1 MLTCQNSLPVKPRR
15 IYVAFS
21 GGLDSSVLLHCLLSE
36 RPDDDIVAWHV
47 NHGLQAAADQMEDF
61 CRQRA
66 EQLGVELRIDR
77 LDMQDTDR
85 NVEAEARRQRY
96 ELFAAALE
104 TGDLLLT
111 AHHADDQA
119 ETFLLNALR
128 GSGSAGLR
136 GIAAE
141 RMLGNGQL
149 VRPLL
154 EYSREELEAY
164 AAQHELAWCNDPS
177 NSGLRFDRNFLRR
190 EVMPVLKTRWPHLLR
205 SFSTVCELQ
214 VETRQI
220 LDEVADIDLASC
232 ADGDDLEATTIH
244 INRLLTL
251 TLPRRK
257 NLLRHWIAQA
267 GLASPPQARLETLL
281 QQLHARPGT
290 SPRID
295 LPGYSIRVY
304 DHRLFLVPEDY
315 TAPAG
320 DRFDFGLAPEIAVS
334 ALALESTREAILTR
348 LGVEDDHQPLS
359 IRLRNR
365 GSRNADRHRL
375 KRLFQQGRVPPWRR
389 DSVPQVY
396 LGDRL
401 VGILP

>member
-1 MLTCQNSLPVKPRR
+1 MLTCQKNLPANARR

-21 GGLDSSVLLHCLLSE
+21 GGLDSSVLLHCLLAE
-36 RPDDDIVAWHV
+36 CPEDDIVVWHV
-47 NHGLQAAADQMEDF
+47 NHGLQEAAPKMEDF

-66 EQLGVELRIDR
+66 DQLGVELRIDR
-77 LDMQDTDR
+77 LDMREVDR
-85 NVEAEARRQRY
+85 NVEAEARRRRY
-96 ELFAAALE
+96 ELFASVLE
-104 TGDLLLT
+104 PGDLLLT

-136 GIAAE
+136 GIAAQRE
-141 RMLGNGQL
+141 LGSGQL
-149 VRPLL
+149 IRPLL
-154 EYSREELEAY
+154 EYSRDELEAY
-164 AAQHELAWCNDPS
+164 AAQHEIAWCNDPS
-177 NSGLRFDRNFLRR
+177 NAGLRFDRNFLRR
-190 EVMPVLKTRWPHLLR
+190 QVMPVLKTRWPQLLR
-205 SFSTVCELQ
+205 SFSTACELQ

-220 LDEVADIDLASC
+220 LDEVADLDLAAC
-232 ADGDDLEATTIH
+232 TEHDGDHGVIIDID
-244 INRLLTL
+244 RLLTL
-251 TLPRRK
+251 TPARRK
-257 NLLRHWIAQA
+257 NLVRHWIAAA
-267 GLASPPQARLETLL
+267 GLASPPQSRLATLL
-281 QQLHARPGT
+281 QQLHARPDA

-304 DHRLFLVPEDY
+304 DRRLFLVADDSAEPV
-315 TAPAG
+315 G
-320 DRFDFGLAPEIAVS
+320 DRFDFGLAPDIAVS
-334 ALALESTREAILTR
+334 ALALDTTREAILAR
-348 LGVEDDHQPLS
+348 LGVEDDRQPLS

-375 KRLFQQGRVPPWRR
+375 KRLFQQDRVPPWRR